1 MLQRSKIVR
10 SRDEWKR
17 KAIQRAD
24 ENREHRKTQRRYQQ
38 KIAQLKA
45 ELSALEQAAEV
56 KKTNSDVLRPITL
69 LT

>member
-1 MLQRSKIVR
+1 MLQHSKVIR

-17 KAIQRAD
+17 KAVQRA
-24 ENREHRKTQRRYQQ
+24 EKIREGRKTERRYQQ

-45 ELSALEQAAEV
+45 EVSALEQAAAG
-56 KKTNSDVLRPITL
+56 KKTNADRPQPRML